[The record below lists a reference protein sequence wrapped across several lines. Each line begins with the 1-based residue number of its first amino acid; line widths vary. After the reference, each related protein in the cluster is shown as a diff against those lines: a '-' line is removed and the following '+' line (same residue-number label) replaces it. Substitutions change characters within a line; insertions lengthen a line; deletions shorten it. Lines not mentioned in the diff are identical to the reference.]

1 MSVKS
6 NGSHMDGE
14 AHLHPVIVLCLFKPR
29 HKAPILELRSNTLF
43 TVRERHTIKCMNF
56 IEKHQLSKCVLQCQI
71 EANHKQR
78 YTVCECTKAG
88 VLHKKIVSPCT
99 ACFRRLQGSSI
110 DSCCINLCCYN
121 RWQEHQRACAV
132 PDRMLDRKTQ
142 RSPCQRPQ
150 GPVDSKHI
158 NIPE

>member
-6 NGSHMDGE
+6 NGSRMYGE
-14 AHLHPVIVLCLFKPR
+14 AHLHPVIVLCLFKPW
-29 HKAPILELRSNTLF
+29 HKAQILELGSNTLF
-43 TVRERHTIKCMNF
+43 TVRVILKTPWISLKYISFQSAYPNVRLRQNINRDALRLVF
-56 IEKHQLSKCVLQCQI
+56 
-71 EANHKQR
+71 
-78 YTVCECTKAG
+78 CTKRLRHHA
-88 VLHKKIVSPCT
+88 P
-99 ACFRRLQGSSI
+99 ACSLRLQGSSI

-121 RWQEHQRACAV
+121 RWQRHQRACAE

-142 RSPCQRPQ
+142 RSLCQRPR